1 MTDREILDQL
11 DVAPR
16 AEAPAKDDMFDVLSA
31 RIAQLLDANMEQLF
45 SILYRMDV
53 SEAAVKAVMHPA
65 APEPPHIGLTRVVL
79 ARQAER
85 NRTMREVKAPPI
97 PDLDE
102 ELRW

>member
-1 MTDREILDQL
+1 MTDQEILQQL

-16 AEAPAKDDMFDVLSA
+16 TDAPAQPEMFEVLSA

-53 SEAAVKAVMHPA
+53 SERAVKAVMHPT
-65 APEPPHIGLTRVVL
+65 APEPPHVGLARVVL

-85 NRTMREVKAPPI
+85 NRTMREIRQPEI
-97 PDLDE
+97 EDLDE